1 MKEPGQFRTSN
12 EIIWCK
18 GCGNFGILESLQ
30 KAFQKL
36 ELKPNEIFAV
46 YGIGCHSH
54 MANYLRVNSFEGLH
68 GRAIPIATGAKI
80 ANKSLKVLAIAGDG
94 DQLGEGG
101 NHLIHASRRNPDIK
115 CILHNNQLY
124 SLTVGQ
130 ASPTSDF
137 KTKTKSTPEGVFDL
151 PLNPLALAIASGAG
165 FVARGFAGNVPQLTK
180 IFIQALK
187 HKGFALID
195 VLQPCVTL
203 NYFNTAS
210 WYKERIYELEKDY
223 NPQDKVLA
231 FKRALEWGEKIP
243 TGIFYKEKRP
253 TLEEHLLP
261 QKDLILA
268 EQSLEISIEKLF
280 KEFA

>member
-1 MKEPGQFRTSN
+1 MKEPSQFRTLN

-18 GCGNFGILESLQ
+18 GCGNFGILAALEN
-30 KAFQKL
+30 AFTKL
-36 ELKPNEIFAV
+36 GLKPNEIFAV
-46 YGIGCHSH
+46 YGIGCHGH
-54 MANYLRVNSFEGLH
+54 MANYLKVYNFEGIH
-68 GRAIPIATGAKI
+68 GRALPLATGVKI
-80 ANKSLKVLAIAGDG
+80 ANKNLKVLAIAGDG

-130 ASPTSDF
+130 ASPTSDLQI
-137 KTKTKSTPEGVFDL
+137 KTKSTPEGVFDL

-165 FVARGFAGNVPQLTK
+165 FVARGFAGDIPQLTE

-187 HKGFALID
+187 HKGFALVD
-195 VLQPCVTL
+195 VLQPCATL

-231 FKRALEWGEKIP
+231 FRRSLEWGDKIP
-243 TGIFYKEKRP
+243 TGVFYKQERP
-253 TLEEHLLP
+253 TLEDAVLP
-261 QKDLILA
+261 QIEKPLA
-268 EQSLEISIEKLF
+268 EISLNAKISKLLV
-280 KEFA
+280 EFN